1 MQIEKTN
8 NNWLEFKN
16 KVLNLNGH
24 RVHKI
29 NNSIGVYDIYKYIR
43 KNKWFNLDR
52 PITEHEFYSIIR
64 TVNNY
69 LVDNLLEGYDIK
81 LPCRMGTIELRKYS
95 PKIKIKDNKVKTTLP
110 IDWDRTLKLWY
121 EDQESYKNKT
131 LVRMNEKEVFKIFY
145 NRNKANYNNKVF
157 YDLRFMRGLKLKLKE
172 KIKEGLIDAFKL
184 NKYD

>member
-1 MQIEKTN
+1 
-8 NNWLEFKN
+8 
-16 KVLNLNGH
+16 
-24 RVHKI
+24 
-29 NNSIGVYDIYKYIR
+29 
-43 KNKWFNLDR
+43 
-52 PITEHEFYSIIR
+52 
-64 TVNNY
+64 
-69 LVDNLLEGYDIK
+69 
-81 LPCRMGTIELRKYS
+81 MGTIELRKYS

-121 EDQESYKNKT
+121 EDQGSYKNKT